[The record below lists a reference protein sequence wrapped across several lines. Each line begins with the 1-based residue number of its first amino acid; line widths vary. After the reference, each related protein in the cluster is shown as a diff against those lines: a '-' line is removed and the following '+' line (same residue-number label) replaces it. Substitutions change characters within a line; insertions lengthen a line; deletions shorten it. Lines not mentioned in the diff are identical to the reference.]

1 MHRKSILALLFSA
14 AILSGCASSGNQ
26 PAISQGQ
33 GQGVL
38 VIGVVLHDMNY
49 ADQVGGGQY
58 AVSSLSVKSL
68 DNGQTYNIQLTSNH
82 GMLILPAGTY
92 CVTSIL
98 PQGGAPLTYC
108 GQPYFKVDAGKILV
122 AGYLEFAMNIPT
134 HSYKLVNSFTNP
146 QGLFDSLSQA
156 DKDTLANF
164 SHNGSPGPDGTNP
177 D

>member
-14 AILSGCASSGNQ
+14 AILTGCASSGNQ
-26 PAISQGQ
+26 PAISRGQ
-33 GQGVL
+33 GML
-38 VIGVVLHDMNY
+38 VIGAVLHNMND
-49 ADQVGGGQY
+49 AGQMGSRTY
-58 AVSSLSVKSL
+58 PVESMSVKNL
-68 DNGQTYNIQLTSNH
+68 DNGQAYNIQLTSNH
-82 GMLILPAGTY
+82 GMLILPTGTY
-92 CVTSIL
+92 CVSSIL
-98 PQGGAPLTYC
+98 PQDGAPLTYC

-164 SHNGSPGPDGTNP
+164 THNGAADAGGTNP

>member
-1 MHRKSILALLFSA
+1 MRCKYAFAMLCAA
-14 AILSGCASSGNQ
+14 AILGGCASSEHQ
-26 PAISQGQ
+26 PAVSRGQ
-33 GQGVL
+33 GML

-49 ADQVGGGQY
+49 ADQVDGGQY

-68 DNGQTYNIQLTSNH
+68 DDGQAYHIPLTSNH

-92 CVTSIL
+92 CVNNIL
-98 PQGGAPLTYC
+98 PQSGAPLIYC

-122 AGYLEFAMNIPT
+122 AGYLEFAQNIPA
-134 HSYKLVNSFTNP
+134 HSYTLVNSFTNP

-164 SHNGSPGPDGTNP
+164 THDGAADAGGSNP